1 MFTLR
6 LPKHGGSIYYASPFL
21 ENYNDF
27 PPRERREEE
36 RKRLTTLTN
45 QFLNFKQFYEQTN
58 KLTKSIKLFYKYNCV
73 IN

>member
-27 PPRERREEE
+27 PTWERREEE
-36 RKRLTTLTN
+36 RKRLITLTN
-45 QFLNFKQFYEQTN
+45 QFLNFKQFYKQTS
-58 KLTKSIKLFYKYNCV
+58 KLTKRH
-73 IN
+73 